1 MKFSVTSSSSFVTFV
16 LTSGGMLDY
25 LKLPLGDQS
34 PEVVNMVVEIPLQS
48 VNKYEYD
55 KKLHVFRL
63 DRNLF
68 SPVHFPGDYG
78 FLPSTLSLDGDPL
91 DVLVLVDNPSFP
103 GCVMEVRPIGVLQMV
118 DQGTP
123 DEKLLAVGKSNPR
136 YKDVWNYSEIYPHML
151 REIVH
156 FFSIYKDLEGK
167 RVETKGWTDASHARS
182 LIMECQKRFA
192 GG

>member
-25 LKLPLGDQS
+25 LKLPLGDQA

-167 RVETKGWTDASHARS
+167 RVETKGWTDASHART